1 LEDPVVGARL
11 DRRER
16 LHRAQGE
23 SKEREMSDE
32 QRRDEE
38 TEIEAHTHRA
48 GANDEP
54 AEEADDEIEAHVH
67 RVANVRM
74 DSPSNT

>member
-1 LEDPVVGARL
+1 
-11 DRRER
+11 
-16 LHRAQGE
+16 
-23 SKEREMSDE
+23 MSDE